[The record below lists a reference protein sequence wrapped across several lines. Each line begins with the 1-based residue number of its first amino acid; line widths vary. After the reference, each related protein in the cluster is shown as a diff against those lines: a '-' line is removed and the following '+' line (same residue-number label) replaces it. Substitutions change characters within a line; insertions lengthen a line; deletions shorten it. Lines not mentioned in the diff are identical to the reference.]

1 MKLIVTTA
9 AAALISTAA
18 IADNSTRYNDL
29 RLNTSAGSAEV
40 YGNNTRTETPGLSTR
55 ASDIFLNTA
64 DDATNDDTV
73 LSTRNEIRSLGEG
86 YVYGGFGPNN
96 DSR

>member
-1 MKLIVTTA
+1 MKLILTTA

-18 IADNSTRYNDL
+18 IADNSSRYNDIFL
-29 RLNTSAGSAEV
+29 DTSAGAQTV
-40 YGNNTRTETPGLSTR
+40 YGNNTRAERMGLSTR

-64 DDATNDDTV
+64 DDATRADTV
-73 LSTRNEIRSLGEG
+73 LSTRSDLRSPGEG
-86 YVYGGFGPNN
+86 YIYGGFGSNN